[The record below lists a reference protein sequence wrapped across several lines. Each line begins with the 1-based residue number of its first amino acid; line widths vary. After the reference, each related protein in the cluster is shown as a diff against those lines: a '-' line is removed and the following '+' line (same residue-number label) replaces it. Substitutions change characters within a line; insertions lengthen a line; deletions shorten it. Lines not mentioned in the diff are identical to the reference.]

1 MVCYGVALFCMVLSF
16 RRGKKD
22 SEERSK
28 VYHSRVNMLFDE
40 VVYLICIVVVML
52 NVYCEA

>member
-1 MVCYGVALFCMVLSF
+1 MLLYSVWSFLSE
-16 RRGKKD
+16 GEKKD